1 MQNAKNSYMEIPF
14 HKPYIT
20 EDEISG
26 VVNALRSGWITMGP
40 KTMEFED
47 KFREYIGSRNAIS
60 MNSCTACLHLALKA
74 IGLKEG
80 DEVIVPTITFTATAE
95 VITYFNARPVLVDVD
110 RETCNIDI
118 NEVEKKITKSTKAI
132 IPVHYAGQPCDMD
145 EMLDI
150 AKK

>member
-1 MQNAKNSYMEIPF
+1 MQNAKSSYREIPF

-26 VVNALRSGWITMGP
+26 VLNALKSGWITMGP

-80 DEVIVPTITFTATAE
+80 DEVIVPAVTFTANAE
-95 VITYFNARPVLVDVD
+95 VITYFSARPVLVDVD

-118 NEVEKKITKSTKAI
+118 N
-132 IPVHYAGQPCDMD
+132 
-145 EMLDI
+145 
-150 AKK
+150 